1 MDTTTLCSNCKGLVV
16 DSHPYREATM
26 IVNEPLDNKI
36 SFGKIMIDRMSDRL
50 KSVSIR
56 QKKIALGI
64 VGALLTIGAGAFFL
78 RGVFLAIAAGIGGIV
93 GVVICIL
100 GVVYG
105 LFIFPAHGGMWLGK
119 KLGYSDWFRDLEFKK
134 PNYHDHCHLAWLL
147 FWWIFL
153 ILPVI
158 APSALIGLYYLGKF
172 LLDVLHWSV

>member
-1 MDTTTLCSNCKGLVV
+1 METLCSNCKGLVV
-16 DSHPYREATM
+16 DPHPYRQPTM

-36 SFGKIMIDRMSDRL
+36 SFGKIMIDRMSERM
-50 KSVSIR
+50 KSVSAR

-64 VGALLTIGAGAFFL
+64 VGALLVIGVGAFFL

-93 GVVICIL
+93 GVVICII

-105 LFIFPAHGGMWLGK
+105 LFIFPARGGMWLGK
-119 KLGYSDWFRDLEFKK
+119 KLGYSKWFYDFEFKK
-134 PNYHDHCHLAWLL
+134 PNYDYNGHLAWWL

-153 ILPVI
+153 ILPVLVD
-158 APSALIGLYYLGKF
+158 SALIGLYYLGKL